1 MSNNYIPSKDAV
13 FIIWV
18 KTLIAYIVSHV
29 TTWDLDEKRVKELS
43 DGESDFD
50 LKYGRATD
58 PATRTPVAIESSR
71 ESHKLLEGLVRKFV
85 SEFIRNSSKIT
96 HEDLKAM
103 GLPIPDTHPTPHKPL
118 IEQAQVEIKII
129 NQRELGVTIV
139 DVQSPSLH
147 HRPLDSS
154 RIKLVYS
161 VSDTPITDLDTLGH
175 AIVSP
180 RIYHELIFSPSDQ
193 HRSLYLVARY
203 ENSRGNGCPWSDILH
218 TQVPYP
224 PNVTRPP
231 SLPPPNPAAL
241 YPGRIFYIC
250 L

>member
-29 TTWDLDEKRVKELS
+29 TSWGLDADRVSELS
-43 DGESDFD
+43 AAEVDFAT
-50 LKYGRATD
+50 KYGRATD
-58 PATRTPVAIESSR
+58 PATRTPVAIEAKTESR
-71 ESHKLLEGLVRKFV
+71 KLLEGLVRKFV
-85 SEFIRNSSKIT
+85 SEFIRSSSKVT

-103 GLPIPDTHPTPHKPL
+103 GLPIPDTHPTPHKPPV
-118 IEQAQVEIKII
+118 EQAQVEIKII

-147 HRPLDSS
+147 HRPLDAS

-161 VSDTPITDLDTLGH
+161 VSDVPITDPETLGH

-180 RIYHELIFSPSDQ
+180 KIYHELIFSPSDQ
-193 HRSLYLVARY
+193 HRDVYLAARY
-203 ENSRGNGCPWSDILH
+203 ENTKGDGGPWSDILH
-218 TQVPYP
+218 TQVP
-224 PNVTRPP
+224 
-231 SLPPPNPAAL
+231 
-241 YPGRIFYIC
+241 
-250 L
+250 